1 MSDDRNDDN
10 AFEGLTTLVQTD
22 RTSKGF
28 NLFALSPKEERE
40 YIARL
45 EEAFLKHDT
54 LTIASL
60 KDSGAPFTHR
70 MLEAAF
76 VHRDRSL
83 TRLCLDHGVA
93 PKDSFVK
100 EVIETASR
108 DNLYLPVLREIVMHG
123 MISETSIELLKEKGM
138 ANLLECARP
147 KIRGQDSSAH
157 PKPGIPSASVKLN

>member
-10 AFEGLTTLVQTD
+10 AFEGLTTLAQTD
-22 RTSKGF
+22 RASKGF

-40 YIARL
+40 YTSRL
-45 EEAFLKHDT
+45 EEAFLKCDT

-83 TRLCLDHGVA
+83 TRLCLDHGVV

-100 EVIETASR
+100 EVIETAAASI
-108 DNLYLPVLREIVMHG
+108 LHVPVLREIVMHG
-123 MISETSIELLKEKGM
+123 MISNSSIDLLKKNNMED
-138 ANLLECARP
+138 LLECARP
-147 KIRGQDSSAH
+147 KAAGQTSSAH
-157 PKPGIPSASVKLN
+157 PKPGVPCAFVKLN